1 MGESIVDVSRDEDKM
16 AETAASKPDLE
27 VSVSFGRFANDSLS
41 WEKWSAFSPNKYL
54 EEVEKCATPGSVAQ
68 KKAYFE
74 ARYKKIAAR
83 RAELMDQGNQMEDDP
98 LWSKIENSNDL
109 TGDVR
114 GAGLEFDILNSHSST
129 QEVVKQET
137 KLIGE
142 AISTN
147 VADLKEDAAI
157 SIENQK
163 SFAEMAQEMD
173 SLTDSPESCKPE
185 KAIVVEEGEE
195 EDETALIESKDM
207 DENSNNWDNEIGK
220 GQQVK
225 EEKVKLDN
233 PKESKKVSP
242 VNKERNVTRVKK
254 KSALPATKA
263 SHISSPKVSK
273 PSPAYTSLSA
283 SRSSKKGHHSSLPR
297 NKTPSVV
304 GSKKVAPKSLHMSI
318 GLEPTN
324 FEPSSHSTTRKSF
337 IMEEMGDKDI
347 VKRAFKTFQKNV
359 NQLKPSVEERSLV
372 AKQVPTKGTEPRVS
386 SSMTSRKENAGSVR
400 AGGTDRKSAKV
411 APSSFGLKNDE
422 KTRKRNE
429 KLEEKSTVKEAT
441 RTGLQSKSKEEK
453 GVEIR
458 KLRQS
463 LTFKATPLPA
473 FYGALKMSKSA
484 LDKYPVLGDVFY
496 QPQAAYPSLF
506 LFEFVTAVRYL
517 MDM

>member
-195 EDETALIESKDM
+195 EEEEEETALIESKDM

-429 KLEEKSTVKEAT
+429 
-441 RTGLQSKSKEEK
+441 EEK

-484 LDKYPVLGDVFY
+484 LDKIQSDL
-496 QPQAAYPSLF
+496 
-506 LFEFVTAVRYL
+506 R
-517 MDM
+517 